1 MKISFKNTI
10 FFFFFSTEFLA
21 ANILNTVLHRK
32 LERVWQK
39 HQHENNDF
47 LKLVIK
53 KNNNP
58 NRNIYDV
65 YSKIFSES

>member
-10 FFFFFSTEFLA
+10 FFFFSTEFFA
-21 ANILNTVLHRK
+21 ANILNTVLQGK

-47 LKLVIK
+47 SKLVIK

-58 NRNIYDV
+58 NRNIYDI